1 MIPLFNF
8 RSTTTKKSAIEA
20 APLAVIASNFP
31 STPSPS
37 ATDSAI
43 HTWLD
48 NITTHVAFDDV
59 MFLDESK
66 AARQVGRKR
75 TTFFN
80 EKMLTGGEVVD
91 ASVVFWMANGD
102 IVYDRDAMEVFLGD
116 IWEECVYWG
125 PRHRVQEMQAVRG
138 DDGEY
143 SLNEVF
149 VTADEGAESEYCD
162 SEASFGFFD
171 ARLHDADAASM
182 NSSLLGCKSPAD
194 EASQSNDANS
204 EASFG
209 CATTADHNATIA
221 SKEATAHAAKT
232 LASFAINQVVPPK
245 EVLDFAKRI
254 VASPS
259 LALTLP
265 PTAFPPTIS
274 TLPLRNPYYISPTPY
289 FNKKSNP
296 PPALLIAT
304 PTPEVTPPIVT
315 TPLYPH
321 DPTAP
326 LRALQASIR
335 STRLNWPTHAP
346 NCVPLLTL
354 TLSHKLPAP
363 RLSQRPPRPTTA
375 IFQPMH
381 HDVRIQQETAR
392 PLWLTIITKAPDEVA
407 APGKMFRWEYES
419 MRSIEGLRTKS
430 VGGMREVVRGIVPEE
445 WRGRV
450 KKVKGK
456 MGWKGKVGGGSYW
469 ERHGG
474 EQVSRV
480 VRNGKGELVLVGA
493 VEEHGMPVLT
503 RSVNRFKKALWMG

>member
-1 MIPLFNF
+1 MIPPFNF
-8 RSTTTKKSAIEA
+8 RSTTTKKKSAIEA
-20 APLAVIASNFP
+20 APLAVIAANFP
-31 STPSPS
+31 STASPS
-37 ATDSAI
+37 ATNSAI

-59 MFLDESK
+59 MFFDESK
-66 AARQVGRKR
+66 AGRQVGRER

-91 ASVVFWMANGD
+91 ASIVFWMANGD

-125 PRHRVQEMQAVRG
+125 PRYRVQEMQADRG

-149 VTADEGAESEYCD
+149 VTADEGVESEYCD
-162 SEASFGFFD
+162 SEASFGFVD
-171 ARLHDADAASM
+171 ARLHDADVASM

-194 EASQSNDANS
+194 AASQSNDVNS
-204 EASFG
+204 AASFG
-209 CATTADHNATIA
+209 GAATTDHDATIA
-221 SKEATAHAAKT
+221 SRAAAAHAAKT

-245 EVLDFAKRI
+245 EVLNFAKRI
-254 VASPS
+254 AANPS
-259 LALTLP
+259 LALNLP

-274 TLPLRNPYYISPTPY
+274 TLPLRNPYYIPPTPS

-296 PPALLIAT
+296 PPALLITT
-304 PTPEVTPPIVT
+304 PTPEVTPLPT
-315 TPLYPH
+315 TPLHPH

-326 LRALQASIR
+326 LRALQATIR
-335 STRLNWPTHAP
+335 STPLNWPTHAP
-346 NCVPLLTL
+346 NCVPLLNL

-363 RLSQRPPRPTTA
+363 RLSQRPPRPTAA
-375 IFQPMH
+375 IFQPVH
-381 HDVRIQQETAR
+381 HDVRTQQETAR
-392 PLWLTIITKAPDEVA
+392 PLWLTVINKAPDEVA

-419 MRSIEGLRTKS
+419 LRSIEGMRTKS
-430 VGGMREVVRGIVPEE
+430 VGGVREVVRLIVPEG
-445 WRGRV
+445 WRGRIQ
-450 KKVKGK
+450 KVKGK

-469 ERHGG
+469 GRHG

-493 VEEHGMPVLT
+493 VEEDVPVLT
-503 RSVNRFKKALWMG
+503 RSVDRFNKALWMG